1 MNFGIRNLITEKYYE
16 KGENSMKKHIRKLA
30 AIFILALSVSVCSG
44 CQNSGDTQKDTL
56 TVAFRNEPANMD
68 PTGSSALTAFCIQ
81 FQNFDR
87 LIVNNG
93 DGTFSPSLAKEWE
106 QIDPLTYRFYLEEGV
121 KFHDGSE
128 MTAEDVVYTIA
139 RAEKSSYSSSFFGY
153 FNGEAC
159 KAIDKYTV
167 DIVTYEPFAPFLTYL
182 ASSRGSI
189 VPKAYIEK
197 VGAEE
202 FGRNPVGTGAFKF
215 DSWTSGDNITMV
227 KNEDY
232 WNKDKEIACNRIIN
246 RFVTDT
252 SARAIEIESGAV
264 DISLHVA
271 GNDAARLE
279 STEGVKTQIGPSY
292 STTYLRFDTVNNDTF
307 ADENIRKALR
317 AAIDM
322 KTVVETV
329 WGNGGEVA
337 ESYYSPVLLGWKDV
351 CSSDYD
357 EEAAK
362 EYLAAAVAN
371 GFDAEKTYT
380 IYCSGDSL
388 ETNAIQ
394 AFMSQWKNVLGLN
407 FEMNIMDNATLT
419 SKLNEGTGEIP
430 FVVSSTNAAAGDP
443 DHGLFVYKGTTC
455 TTHNDPELFA
465 LINEAAAEFDTEK
478 RIELYGQVQDMLHEG
493 CYTIPMVNTNAIYG
507 LNANVQGLKTDPGY
521 VPDLTGVYF
530 E

>member
-1 MNFGIRNLITEKYYE
+1 
-16 KGENSMKKHIRKLA
+16 MKKNARKLA
-30 AIFILALSVSVCSG
+30 VILSLALAAGALAG
-44 CQNSGDTQKDTL
+44 CGKSEDTKKDTL

-68 PTGSSALTAFCIQ
+68 PTGSSSLTAFCIQ

-87 LIVNNG
+87 LVINNG

-106 QIDPLTYRFYLEEGV
+106 QIDPLTYRFYLQEGV

-139 RAEKSSYSSSFFGY
+139 RAEKSSFSSSFFGY

-159 KAIDKYTV
+159 QAVDDYTV

-182 ASSRGSI
+182 SSSRGSI
-189 VPKAYIEK
+189 VPKAYIEE
-197 VGAEE
+197 VGDEA
-202 FGRNPVGTGAFKF
+202 FGRNPVGTGAYKF

-232 WNKDKEIACNRIIN
+232 WNKDKNVACNKIIN

-252 SARAIEIESGAV
+252 SARAIEIESGSV
-264 DISLHVA
+264 DVSLHVA

-279 STEGVKTQIGPSY
+279 TTDGVTTQIGPSY
-292 STTYLRFDTVNNDTF
+292 STTYLRFDIVNNDTF
-307 ADENIRKALR
+307 ADVNIRKALR

-322 KTVVETV
+322 KTIVETV
-329 WGNGGEVA
+329 WGNGGEFA
-337 ESYYSPVLLGWKDV
+337 QSYYSPVLLGWKDV
-351 CSSDYD
+351 CSNDYD

-362 EYLAAAVAN
+362 QYLAEAVAN
-371 GFDAEKTYT
+371 GFDTSKTYT
-380 IYCSGDSL
+380 IYCNGDSL

-394 AFMSQWKNVLGLN
+394 AFMSQWKKVLGLN

-443 DHGLFVYKGTTC
+443 DHGLFVYKGTSC
-455 TTHNDPELFA
+455 TTHNDPALFN
-465 LINEAAAEFDTEK
+465 LISEAAAEFDVEK
-478 RIELYGQVQDMLHEG
+478 RITLYGQVQDMLHDG
-493 CYTIPMVNTNAIYG
+493 CYTIPIVNTNAIYG
-507 LNANVQGLKTDPGY
+507 LNAAVQGLKTDPGY
-521 VPDLTGVYF
+521 VPDFTSVYF

>member
-1 MNFGIRNLITEKYYE
+1 
-16 KGENSMKKHIRKLA
+16 MKKHFRKLA
-30 AIFILALSVSVCSG
+30 AILSLALSLGVLSG
-44 CQNSGDTQKDTL
+44 CSQSSDAEKDTL

-68 PTGSSALTAFCIQ
+68 PTGSSSLTAFCIQ

-87 LIVNNG
+87 LIINNG

-106 QIDPLTYRFYLEEGV
+106 QIDPLTYRFYLQEGV

-139 RAEKSSYSSSFFGY
+139 RAEKSSFSSSFFGY

-159 KAIDKYTV
+159 TAVDDYTV

-182 ASSRGSI
+182 SSSRGSI
-189 VPKAYIEK
+189 VPKAYIEE
-197 VGAEE
+197 VGEEE

-215 DSWTSGDNITMV
+215 ESWTSGDNITMV

-232 WNKDKEIACNRIIN
+232 WNTEKEIACNRIIN

-264 DISLHVA
+264 DISFHVA
-271 GNDAARLE
+271 SNDAERLE
-279 STEGVKTQIGPSY
+279 STDGTKTQIGPSY
-292 STTYLRFDTVNNDTF
+292 NTTYLRFDTVNNDTF
-307 ADENIRKALR
+307 KDVNIRKALR
-317 AAIDM
+317 AALDM
-322 KTVVETV
+322 ETIVQTV
-329 WGNGGEVA
+329 WGTGGEVA
-337 ESYYSPVLLGWKDV
+337 KSYYSPVLLGWKDV
-351 CSSDYD
+351 CGNDYD

-362 EYLAAAVAN
+362 QYLAEAVAN
-371 GFDAEKTYT
+371 GFDPNQTYT

-394 AFMSQWKNVLGLN
+394 AFMNQWKEVLGLN

-419 SKLNEGTGEIP
+419 TKLNDGTGELP

-443 DHGLFVYKGTTC
+443 DHGLFIYKGTTC
-455 TTHNDPELFA
+455 TTHEDPALFEL
-465 LINEAAAEFDTEK
+465 IDEAAAEADIEN

-493 CYTIPMVNTNAIYG
+493 CYTIPIVNTNVIYG
-507 LNANVQGLKTDPGY
+507 LTENVQGLATDPGY
-521 VPDLTGVYF
+521 VPDLTGIYF
-530 E
+530 GE

>member
-1 MNFGIRNLITEKYYE
+1 
-16 KGENSMKKHIRKLA
+16 MKKEITWKTVYDIWMEYVSKLQINLEVNIVNVEVDIDTNGIEVDWISKEVYDAVQNQKNKERLKLNKTTTNGVQQTIKCIREAQNNFEHLSFLWIRAFLHEVKRKKKFQTAEETILIQKLD
-30 AIFILALSVSVCSG
+30 AIIKQQ
-44 CQNSGDTQKDTL
+44 QNKFKIAEYQ
-56 TVAFRNEPANMD
+56 NNMD
-68 PTGSSALTAFCIQ
+68 SVLPGYLFSQVLVNEVHIVKLENFIEMCALNTLYITNQYYFVRYIKKSEISEQ
-81 FQNFDR
+81 QKELFQSIAEYWHIHGN
-87 LIVNNG
+87 
-93 DGTFSPSLAKEWE
+93 
-106 QIDPLTYRFYLEEGV
+106 LE
-121 KFHDGSE
+121 HTS
-128 MTAEDVVYTIA
+128 
-139 RAEKSSYSSSFFGY
+139 
-153 FNGEAC
+153 
-159 KAIDKYTV
+159 
-167 DIVTYEPFAPFLTYL
+167 VTYEDATE
-182 ASSRGSI
+182 RCWCCG
-189 VPKAYIEK
+189 
-197 VGAEE
+197 
-202 FGRNPVGTGAFKF
+202 
-215 DSWTSGDNITMV
+215 M
-227 KNEDY
+227 
-232 WNKDKEIACNRIIN
+232 NKK
-246 RFVTDT
+246 
-252 SARAIEIESGAV
+252 
-264 DISLHVA
+264 LY
-271 GNDAARLE
+271 
-279 STEGVKTQIGPSY
+279 PSY
-292 STTYLRFDTVNNDTF
+292 IIPKELKGEYKPNNLILLCGTCKRSAPQVYNPYSMWQWLQGHKIRFFDHYR
-307 ADENIRKALR
+307 I
-317 AAIDM
+317 
-322 KTVVETV
+322 
-329 WGNGGEVA
+329 
-337 ESYYSPVLLGWKDV
+337 
-351 CSSDYD
+351 

>member
-1 MNFGIRNLITEKYYE
+1 
-16 KGENSMKKHIRKLA
+16 MKKHIRKLA

-153 FNGEAC
+153 FNGAAC

-232 WNKDKEIACNRIIN
+232 WNKDKEIACNKIIN

-264 DISLHVA
+264 DISLH
-271 GNDAARLE
+271 L
-279 STEGVKTQIGPSY
+279 
-292 STTYLRFDTVNNDTF
+292 
-307 ADENIRKALR
+307 
-317 AAIDM
+317 
-322 KTVVETV
+322 
-329 WGNGGEVA
+329 
-337 ESYYSPVLLGWKDV
+337 
-351 CSSDYD
+351 
-357 EEAAK
+357 
-362 EYLAAAVAN
+362 
-371 GFDAEKTYT
+371 
-380 IYCSGDSL
+380 SL
-388 ETNAIQ
+388 IH
-394 AFMSQWKNVLGLN
+394 
-407 FEMNIMDNATLT
+407 I
-419 SKLNEGTGEIP
+419 
-430 FVVSSTNAAAGDP
+430 
-443 DHGLFVYKGTTC
+443 
-455 TTHNDPELFA
+455 
-465 LINEAAAEFDTEK
+465 
-478 RIELYGQVQDMLHEG
+478 
-493 CYTIPMVNTNAIYG
+493 
-507 LNANVQGLKTDPGY
+507 
-521 VPDLTGVYF
+521 
-530 E
+530 

>member
-1 MNFGIRNLITEKYYE
+1 
-16 KGENSMKKHIRKLA
+16 MKKYICRLA
-30 AIFILALSVSVCSG
+30 VILTLALLVCLIPG
-44 CQNSGDTQKDTL
+44 CGKEGEEKKDTL

-87 LIVNNG
+87 LIINNG
-93 DGTFSPSLAKEWE
+93 DGTYSPSLAKEWE
-106 QIDPLTYRFYLEEGV
+106 QIDPLTYRFHLREGV

-139 RAEKSSYSSSFFGY
+139 RAEKSSFSSSFFGY

-159 KAIDKYTV
+159 KAVDKYTV

-182 ASSRGSI
+182 SSSRGSI

-202 FGRNPVGTGAFKF
+202 FGRKPIGTGAFKF
-215 DSWTSGDNITMV
+215 DSWTAGDNITMV

-232 WNKDKEIACNRIIN
+232 WNKERQIPLNKIIN

-252 SARAIEIESGAV
+252 SVRAIEIESGAV

-271 GNDAARLE
+271 GNDASRLE
-279 STEGVKTQIGPSY
+279 TTDGVKTQIGPSY
-292 STTYLRFDTVNNDTF
+292 STTYLRFDTVNNDTY
-307 ADENIRKALR
+307 ADINIRKALR

-322 KTVVETV
+322 ETIVNTV
-329 WGNGGEVA
+329 WGKGGEPA
-337 ESYYSPVLLGWKDV
+337 KSYYSPVLLGWKDV
-351 CSSDYD
+351 TSNDYD

-362 EYLAAAVAN
+362 KYLAEAVAN
-371 GFDAEKTYT
+371 GFDPEKTYT
-380 IYCSGDSL
+380 VYCSGDSL
-388 ETNAIQ
+388 ETNALQ
-394 AFMSQWKNVLGLN
+394 AFMNQWKKVLGLN
-407 FEMNIMDNATLT
+407 FEMNTMDNATLT
-419 SKLNEGTGEIP
+419 SKINSGTGEIP
-430 FVVSSTNAAAGDP
+430 FMITSTNAAAGDP
-443 DHGLFVYKGTTC
+443 DHGLFVYKGTAC
-455 TTHNDPELFA
+455 TTHKDPALFE
-465 LINEAAAEFDTEK
+465 LINQAAAEFDTEK
-478 RIELYGQVQDMLHEG
+478 RVSLYGEIQDMLHEG

-507 LNANVQGLKTDPGY
+507 LKEGVQGLEAHPGY

>member
-1 MNFGIRNLITEKYYE
+1 M
-16 KGENSMKKHIRKLA
+16 
-30 AIFILALSVSVCSG
+30 
-44 CQNSGDTQKDTL
+44 
-56 TVAFRNEPANMD
+56 
-68 PTGSSALTAFCIQ
+68 
-81 FQNFDR
+81 
-87 LIVNNG
+87 
-93 DGTFSPSLAKEWE
+93 
-106 QIDPLTYRFYLEEGV
+106 
-121 KFHDGSE
+121 
-128 MTAEDVVYTIA
+128 
-139 RAEKSSYSSSFFGY
+139 
-153 FNGEAC
+153 
-159 KAIDKYTV
+159 
-167 DIVTYEPFAPFLTYL
+167 
-182 ASSRGSI
+182 
-189 VPKAYIEK
+189 
-197 VGAEE
+197 
-202 FGRNPVGTGAFKF
+202 
-215 DSWTSGDNITMV
+215 
-227 KNEDY
+227 
-232 WNKDKEIACNRIIN
+232 
-246 RFVTDT
+246 
-252 SARAIEIESGAV
+252 
-264 DISLHVA
+264 
-271 GNDAARLE
+271 
-279 STEGVKTQIGPSY
+279 
-292 STTYLRFDTVNNDTF
+292 
-307 ADENIRKALR
+307 
-317 AAIDM
+317 
-322 KTVVETV
+322 
-329 WGNGGEVA
+329 
-337 ESYYSPVLLGWKDV
+337 

>member
-1 MNFGIRNLITEKYYE
+1 
-16 KGENSMKKHIRKLA
+16 MKKHIRKLA
-30 AIFILALSVSVCSG
+30 VILSLILLVSTLVG
-44 CQNSGDTQKDTL
+44 CGQSEDAAQKDTL

-68 PTGSSALTAFCIQ
+68 PTGSSAFTAFCIQ

-87 LIVNNG
+87 LIINNG

-106 QIDPLTYRFYLEEGV
+106 QIDPLTYRFYLQEGV
-121 KFHDGSE
+121 KFHDGTE

-139 RAEKSSYSSSFFGY
+139 RAEKSSFSSSFFGY

-159 KAIDKYTV
+159 KAVDKYTV

-182 ASSRGSI
+182 SSSRGSI
-189 VPKAYIEK
+189 VPKAYIEE
-197 VGAEE
+197 VGDEE
-202 FGRNPVGTGAFKF
+202 FGRNPIGTGAFKF
-215 DSWTSGDNITMV
+215 ESWTSGDNITMV

-232 WNKDKEIACNRIIN
+232 WNTKKEIPCNKIIN

-264 DISLHVA
+264 DISFHVA
-271 GNDAARLE
+271 ANDAERLD
-279 STEGVKTQIGPSY
+279 STDGTKTQVGPSY

-307 ADENIRKALR
+307 ADVNIRKALR

-322 KTVVETV
+322 DTIVQTV

-337 ESYYSPVLLGWKDV
+337 KSYFSPVLLGWKDV
-351 CSSDYD
+351 CGNDYD

-362 EYLAAAVAN
+362 QYLAEAVAN
-371 GFDAEKTYT
+371 GFDTSKTYT
-380 IYCSGDSL
+380 IYCAGDSL

-394 AFMSQWKNVLGLN
+394 AFMNQWKEVLGLN

-419 SKLNEGTGEIP
+419 TKLNEGTGEIP

-455 TTHNDPELFA
+455 TTHNDQALFD
-465 LINEAAAEFDTEK
+465 LISEAAAEFDMDK
-478 RIELYGQVQDMLHEG
+478 RVELYGQVQDMLHDG
-493 CYTIPMVNTNAIYG
+493 CYTIPIVNTNVIYG
-507 LNANVQGLKTDPGY
+507 LNGSVQGLVTDPGY

>member
-1 MNFGIRNLITEKYYE
+1 MNFGIRNSITEKYYE

-44 CQNSGDTQKDTL
+44 CQNSGDTPKDTL

-128 MTAEDVVYTIA
+128 MTAEDVVFTIA

-232 WNKDKEIACNRIIN
+232 WNKDKEIACNKIIN

-493 CYTIPMVNTNAIYG
+493 CYTIPMINTNAIYG